1 MILLCFEN
9 AIYIGFKND
18 VSFLFQSYMTLYEH
32 QSTYN
37 PNMPLRDLIYIT
49 RQYEKYVVD
58 KSIYL
63 STPLRIPTP
72 RFVIFYNGMKKMPE
86 EKILKLSDLY
96 DVKTDEP
103 ELELRVKML
112 NINLGYNNKL
122 METCKV
128 LNEYCQYVSRVREYA
143 KEMPI
148 AEAVDRTV
156 VECIKEGILSEF
168 LKKQRAEVVAMSIFE
183 YDEEEEW
190 RKIREGE
197 YEIGKADGE
206 KIGEK
211 RGNIYRIIMVICRKL
226 AKHQTISQIAD
237 ALEETEKYIDEICKI
252 AEKYAPDYDV
262 DAICDE
268 VIESGITE

>member
-112 NINLGYNNKL
+112 N
-122 METCKV
+122 
-128 LNEYCQYVSRVREYA
+128 
-143 KEMPI
+143 
-148 AEAVDRTV
+148 
-156 VECIKEGILSEF
+156 
-168 LKKQRAEVVAMSIFE
+168 
-183 YDEEEEW
+183 
-190 RKIREGE
+190 
-197 YEIGKADGE
+197 E
-206 KIGEK
+206 KI
-211 RGNIYRIIMVICRKL
+211 
-226 AKHQTISQIAD
+226 S
-237 ALEETEKYIDEICKI
+237 
-252 AEKYAPDYDV
+252 
-262 DAICDE
+262 
-268 VIESGITE
+268 

>member
-1 MILLCFEN
+1 
-9 AIYIGFKND
+9 
-18 VSFLFQSYMTLYEH
+18 
-32 QSTYN
+32 
-37 PNMPLRDLIYIT
+37 
-49 RQYEKYVVD
+49 
-58 KSIYL
+58 
-63 STPLRIPTP
+63 
-72 RFVIFYNGMKKMPE
+72 MKKMSE

-112 NINLGYNNKL
+112 NINPGYNNKL

-143 KEMPI
+143 KEMP
-148 AEAVDRTV
+148 
-156 VECIKEGILSEF
+156 
-168 LKKQRAEVVAMSIFE
+168 
-183 YDEEEEW
+183 
-190 RKIREGE
+190 
-197 YEIGKADGE
+197 
-206 KIGEK
+206 
-211 RGNIYRIIMVICRKL
+211 
-226 AKHQTISQIAD
+226 IAD